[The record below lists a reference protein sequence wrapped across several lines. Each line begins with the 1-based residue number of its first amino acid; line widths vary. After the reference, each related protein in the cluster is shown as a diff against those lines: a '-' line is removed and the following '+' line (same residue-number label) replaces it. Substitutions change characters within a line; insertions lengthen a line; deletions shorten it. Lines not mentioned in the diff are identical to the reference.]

1 MTSIQ
6 YNELFDFLV
15 KRFDSVDSRLDRLE
29 DRVGSLEN
37 KVDSLETKVG
47 VLENKMGVVEI
58 TQDSILGQLQTL
70 NQEMAISNHRMAR
83 IENWTIKAAK
93 KINLPYHPQ

>member
-6 YNELFDFLV
+6 YNELFNFLV
-15 KRFDSVDSRLDRLE
+15 KRFDSVDLRL
-29 DRVGSLEN
+29 
-37 KVDSLETKVG
+37 DSLETKVDA
-47 VLENKMGVVEI
+47 LENKMGVVEI

>member
-1 MTSIQ
+1 MTRIQ
-6 YNELFDFLV
+6 YNELFNFLV
-15 KRFDSVDSRLDRLE
+15 KRFDSVDSRLD
-29 DRVGSLEN
+29 
-37 KVDSLETKVG
+37 SLETKVDA
-47 VLENKMGVVEI
+47 LENKMGVVEI

-93 KINLPYHPQ
+93 KINLPYHP